1 MSEDRA
7 PHLEHR
13 RLGPS
18 KLRFALFTVSSS
30 RYEAKLRGEEFRDDS
45 MEEAVKAIGK
55 GGHKVVQREVIN
67 DDIVMIRGKLA
78 EALQREDVDVI
89 VFMGGT
95 GLTRRDVTIEAVRP
109 MLEKEAEGFGDIFR
123 YLSYREI
130 GAAAALTRAT
140 AGVAKGKAVLC
151 LPGSP
156 KAVRLAFKEFLG
168 ELPHMLYL
176 ARR

>member
-1 MSEDRA
+1 MKGERA
-7 PHLEHR
+7 PHEEHR
-13 RLGPS
+13 ARSPR

-30 RYEAKLRGEEFRDDS
+30 RYEARLRGEKVRDES
-45 MEEAVKAIGK
+45 MEEAVRAVEA
-55 GGHKVVQREVIN
+55 GGHEAVHREVIN
-67 DDIVMIRGKLA
+67 DDLEMIRERLGDMLG
-78 EALQREDVDVI
+78 RDDVDVV

-109 MLEKEAEGFGDIFR
+109 MLEKEAEGFGDLFR
-123 YLSYREI
+123 YLSYKEV

-156 KAVRLAFKEFLG
+156 NAVRLAFKEFLG
-168 ELPHMLYL
+168 ELPHMVYL